1 MSAWPQA
8 VWIVRRMKKYFNIDY
23 RVDKCSDELNNINA
37 NINTATDLLDQFD
50 NKISDLRNIDNL
62 QQTLDKIDTDLNDPE
77 NGLKAKIA
85 NLQNLIINMHQT
97 PAIFD
102 KDIDDNPNVP
112 DHHEEEF
119 TNSSVWFIEGE

>member
-23 RVDKCSDELNNINA
+23 RMNECSKELNDLEA
-37 NINTATDLLDQFD
+37 NINTATGLLDQFD
-50 NKISDLRNIDNL
+50 NKISDLKNMDNL

-112 DHHEEEF
+112 DNHEEEF

>member
-112 DHHEEEF
+112 DNHEEEF